1 MTKKFF
7 AIALLTVALVSG
19 FYAGRANARQDHMW
33 NAMNALKN
41 ARTQLN
47 AAEED
52 KGGHRVAALKL
63 INDAIGEVQAGID
76 YARAH

>member
-7 AIALLTVALVSG
+7 AIALLTVALATG
-19 FYAGRANARQDHMW
+19 FVAGRAYAAQNHMW
-33 NAMNALKN
+33 NAMKALKN

-47 AAEED
+47 DAEED

-63 INDAIGEVQAGID
+63 VCGA
-76 YARAH
+76 

>member
-7 AIALLTVALVSG
+7 AIALLTLALASG
-19 FYAGRANARQDHMW
+19 FVAGRVYAAQNHMW

-52 KGGHRVAALKL
+52 KGGHRVAALRRV
-63 INDAIGEVQAGID
+63 NEAIEEVQAGID